1 MAVSPIVVRSALDEV
16 IRLTATLP
24 DPHESLLYVKAVPV
38 DAMQRAGGSR
48 PLDGLPFRLEAVL
61 DDWDGGTPRT
71 RASIA
76 SWAATWAASWCRWRH
91 EDPGVRPDGDALAWL
106 ADNLEWAQENW
117 PAMDEFAE
125 ELGEVRRRLREA
137 HGLDPIS
144 SGRPCPVCDGT
155 LVHEVTDDG
164 VRLLGNIGAIARTA
178 TAFDAAGLV
187 LLDSNLT
194 SVFDR
199 RLTRASRALNFALPI
214 VLADRREFLAF
225 ADARPVV
232 LLDRGGAC
240 TLERSLSAPH
250 PVALVMGS
258 ERTGASEEIEA
269 AAAVRCEIPISGRV
283 ESLNV
288 SVAAGI
294 ALYARSRARR
304 G

>member
-1 MAVSPIVVRSALDEV
+1 MRGA
-16 IRLTATLP
+16 
-24 DPHESLLYVKAVPV
+24 
-38 DAMQRAGGSR
+38 
-48 PLDGLPFRLEAVL
+48 
-61 DDWDGGTPRT
+61 
-71 RASIA
+71 
-76 SWAATWAASWCRWRH
+76 
-91 EDPGVRPDGDALAWL
+91 DGDVVAL
-106 ADNLEWAQENW
+106 
-117 PAMDEFAE
+117 
-125 ELGEVRRRLREA
+125 
-137 HGLDPIS
+137 
-144 SGRPCPVCDGT
+144 
-155 LVHEVTDDG
+155 DG

-225 ADARPVV
+225 AEDDARPVV

>member
-1 MAVSPIVVRSALDEV
+1 MAHPAPPAPHFVATDPPPVVDAAENPGPETKRCASRRHPAYEALTPIRKGITLAVSPIVVRSALDEV

-91 EDPGVRPDGDALAWL
+91 EDPGVRPDGNALAWL

-164 VRLLGNIGAIARTA
+164 VRPDYVCPRCGGVHTEQGLAKLARLRLCSA
-178 TAFDAAGLV
+178 DA
-187 LLDSNLT
+187 NLT
-194 SVFDR
+194 RRDVARILDVSAARIRKWIHRGQIVEADGRISLAEAR
-199 RLTRASRALNFALPI
+199 RLRDASSSAH
-214 VLADRREFLAF
+214 
-225 ADARPVV
+225 RP
-232 LLDRGGAC
+232 
-240 TLERSLSAPH
+240 
-250 PVALVMGS
+250 
-258 ERTGASEEIEA
+258 
-269 AAAVRCEIPISGRV
+269 
-283 ESLNV
+283 
-288 SVAAGI
+288 
-294 ALYARSRARR
+294 
-304 G
+304 